1 MDAGS
6 WTLRKGAA
14 IAAGGLALPL
24 LLLPSSASAAD
35 IPTVVPVTTFAATS
49 SQCVGPTYLPLLYE
63 GGSLGAL
70 AAEIAALEGQPPGSV
85 SVPTISSCT
94 PLPTALSPVVGSA
107 SVSSVAS
114 PDGSA
119 TVTAQATGNELV
131 EQSAQMDTTLSAAIP
146 LSAPASSVVVS
157 IPYTTTGLS
166 QTGGNDAFALVAFG
180 QAPGAITCV
189 DGSYGLWSLPPGQ
202 YDISAPV
209 GPGSGTDSVRFFC
222 PDGSE
227 LAPGV
232 VGLGADLLTW
242 AHSDNGQ
249 TASALGQ
256 HRAARRDRHDQPLT
270 RDGMGSQSPGQRL
283 VRTMW

>member
-6 WTLRKGAA
+6 WALRKSAA
-14 IAAGGLALPL
+14 LSAGGLALSFL
-24 LLLPSSASAAD
+24 LLVPSSASAAD
-35 IPTVVPVTTFAATS
+35 TPTVVPVTTFTATS
-49 SQCVGPTYLPLLYE
+49 TQCVGPTYLPLLYE
-63 GGSLGAL
+63 GGSLAAL
-70 AAEIAALEGQPPGSV
+70 AAEIAALEGQPPGSA

-119 TVTAQATGNELV
+119 TVTAQATGNEFV
-131 EQSAQMDTTLSAAIP
+131 EQSAQVDTTLSASIP

-202 YDISAPV
+202 YDLSAPL

-222 PDGSE
+222 PDGSD

-249 TASALGQ
+249 TASASANIELHG
-256 HRAARRDRHDQPLT
+256 LT
-270 RDGMGSQSPGQRL
+270 ATINP
-283 VRTMW
+283 